1 MSEIKIYAAGTCFPP
16 IPSSNPVAPQKFSV
30 GHIVKF
36 DTDLNFE
43 TYYDTYMQATTSS
56 GPDRNFNACFQGIA
70 SNNGNVAACGG
81 TTIGNGITTVSPINP
96 DINDWLNPLTFLV
109 CYNTGAGNLTSV
121 KWFKAIALYTVF
133 VNNAPNVGPGVWQF
147 IEMND
152 DYIYVATQNQE
163 NNPGAGG
170 QFTYNAPNNN
180 PAETRRSNPSATSY
194 GQVKAVIM
202 KFKISDGSVVWG
214 KIYTLGLNNSPNT
227 GFTSLKLF
235 GNALYAAF
243 SVTSSSGGL
252 DYIKIDPSNGF
263 VTTSTNIVTTT
274 TMSEGT
280 SSTQYEIFTQAS
292 NNDALY
298 VTFNDADG
306 GDNDYSV
313 EVSGTTLDS
322 TGLSTTVSDQVEIR
336 ANTNSTQ
343 RYD

>member
-1 MSEIKIYAAGTCFPP
+1 MSDVTLHAAGTCFPP
-16 IPSSNPVAPQKFSV
+16 IPLSNPVAPQKFSV
-30 GHIVKF
+30 GHIVQF
-36 DTDLNFE
+36 DPDLTFE

-70 SNNGNVAACGG
+70 SNNENVVACGG
-81 TTIGNGITTVSPINP
+81 TTIGNGVTTVSPIQP
-96 DINDWLNPLTFLV
+96 DINDWYNPLTFLV
-109 CYNTGAGNLTSV
+109 CYNTASDSSIDSL
-121 KWFKAIALYTVF
+121 KWFKAVALYTEF

-147 IEMND
+147 IEMDN

-163 NNPGAGG
+163 NGLGG

-180 PAETRRSNPSATSY
+180 PAETRRTNPSATSY
-194 GQVKAVIM
+194 KQVKAVVM

-214 KIYTLGLNNSPNT
+214 KMYTLGTNNSQNT

-235 GNALYAAF
+235 GDALYATF

-298 VTFNDADG
+298 VTFNDASG
-306 GDNDYSV
+306 IDNDYSV

-336 ANTNSTQ
+336 ANTNSVQ